1 MCLSHVGLIG
11 VLVLCV
17 PLVAASAAPPLLRES
32 FDGAEGTLPAGW
44 RVSRGAWRVEKGAL
58 IADSVKDEAYV
69 LAGDTAWE
77 NYEIEVTATFV
88 TVRDASRWLSVVF
101 RAPADASTPFSHF
114 PVRQKTT
121 ARNGTEFA
129 VRATWKRWSV
139 RATAKAKADAKLGEP
154 RRLRVVVQ
162 GTRVQGYVDGE
173 RVIDSQFCVD
183 RETGC
188 VGLGVSGCVARF
200 DDFVVRALPKSPKPP
215 LQVEHPERC
224 LCIAHRGFSTVY
236 PENTLLAVMKG
247 IDAGADG
254 IEFDVYNSS
263 DRVPVLMHDKTVQR
277 TTDGTG
283 EVAKLPL
290 AQLRKLDAG
299 AWKHKKFAGEPV
311 PALADVLVKMKATK
325 AKAMIEI
332 KPDGIAREVVAA
344 VRAADMLGQSVAISF
359 SDQACTDVHALEP
372 GLPVALVVGGKPKGT
387 MAQQADSL
395 CGRAKK
401 CGAAILD
408 LNFQM
413 LSPDFVAELRRRGF
427 RVWCWTV
434 DDAAVMDALA
444 RWGVEAITTN
454 RPDLMVRWRREL
466 VGSRKSRGD

>member
-1 MCLSHVGLIG
+1 VRLSRLCPIV

-17 PLVAASAAPPLLRES
+17 LTAAASAAAPALLRES
-32 FDGAEGTLPAGW
+32 FDGPDGELPTGW

-58 IADSVKDEAYV
+58 IADSVKGEAYV
-69 LAGDTAWE
+69 LAGDAAWA

-88 TVRDASRWLSVVF
+88 KVREPSRWLSIVF

-139 RATAKAKADAKLGEP
+139 RAAAKAKADANLGVP

-162 GTRVQGYVDGE
+162 GTRVQGYLDGR
-173 RVIDSQFCVD
+173 RVIDSPFCVD
-183 RETGC
+183 RESGC

-200 DDFVVRALPKSPKPP
+200 DDFVVRAVPGPPKAPAH
-215 LQVEHPERC
+215 VEHPERC
-224 LCIAHRGFSTVY
+224 LCIAHRGFSTFY
-236 PENTLLAVMKG
+236 PENTLLAVTKG
-247 IDAGADG
+247 IEAGADG
-254 IEFDVYNSS
+254 VEFDVYNSS
-263 DRVPVLMHDKTVQR
+263 DRVPVLLHDKTVDR
-277 TTDGTG
+277 TTDGKG
-283 EVAKLPL
+283 EVAKLTL
-290 AQLRKLDAG
+290 AQLETLDAG
-299 AWKHKKFAGEPV
+299 AWKDKKFAGEPV
-311 PALADVLVKMKATK
+311 PTLADVLGKMKATT

-359 SDQACTDVHALEP
+359 SDRACADVHALEP

-395 CGRAKK
+395 CGRART

-413 LSPDFVAELRRRGF
+413 LSPEFVAELRRRGF

-434 DDAAVMDALA
+434 NEPAVMDALA
-444 RWGVEAITTN
+444 RWGVEAITTD
-454 RPDLMVRWRREL
+454 RPDLMARWRRDL
-466 VGSRKSRGD
+466 ASSRK

>member
-1 MCLSHVGLIG
+1 MYLSHAGLIG
-11 VLVLCV
+11 VLVFFV
-17 PLVAASAAPPLLRES
+17 PLAAASAAAPTLLRES
-32 FDGAEGTLPAGW
+32 FDGADGKLPAGW
-44 RVSRGAWRVEKGAL
+44 RVSRGAWRVDKGAL
-58 IADSVKDEAYV
+58 IADSVKGEAYV
-69 LAGDTAWE
+69 LAGDAAWE
-77 NYEIEVTATFV
+77 NYEVEVTATFV
-88 TVRDASRWLSVVF
+88 KVREPSRWLSIVF

-114 PVRQKTT
+114 PIRQRTT

-139 RATAKAKADAKLGEP
+139 RAAAKARADAKLGAP

-162 GTRVQGYVDGE
+162 GTRVQGYLDGQ

-188 VGLGVSGCVARF
+188 AGLGVSGCVARF
-200 DDFVVRALPKSPKPP
+200 DDFVVRALPRGPEPP
-215 LQVEHPERC
+215 PAVDHPERC
-224 LCIAHRGFSTVY
+224 LCIAHRGFSAVY

-247 IDAGADG
+247 IEASADG

-283 EVAKLPL
+283 EVAELTL
-290 AQLRKLDAG
+290 AQLGKLDAG
-299 AWKHKKFAGEPV
+299 AWKDKRFAGEPV
-311 PALADVLVKMKATK
+311 PTLLDVLRKMKATT
-325 AKAMIEI
+325 AKAMIEV
-332 KPDGIAREVVAA
+332 KPDGIAREVVSA

-387 MAQQADSL
+387 MGQQADSL
-395 CGRAKK
+395 CGRARK

-413 LSPDFVAELRRRGF
+413 LSPEFVAELRRRAF

-434 DDAAVMDALA
+434 DDPVVMDALA

-454 RPDLMVRWRREL
+454 RPDLMAQWRRTL
-466 VGSRKSRGD
+466 AGGSR